1 MFYVGVD
8 KVITKVMQRE
18 DMTSGSVNIYTVY
31 FEFSDEWEDIEKT
44 AVFKSNKKGPV
55 HVLLETN
62 NECVIPWEILTDPG
76 AKIEVGVY
84 GMKGDAIVIPTT
96 WASLGTV
103 LLGVTTGAPPKD
115 PTPSVYQ
122 QILTLISN
130 GGGGGD
136 GGGDVGNYNEIIAGH
151 GIDIN
156 PTVEGKM
163 ISVVTVNNFN
173 GDNTLPMSAAGVQN
187 ALGNV
192 ETLLSTI

>member
-1 MFYVGVD
+1 MFRIIVE
-8 KVITKVMQRE
+8 KVITNVQQKE
-18 DMTSGSVNIYTVY
+18 EMTSGSVNTYGVS
-31 FEFSDEWEDIEKT
+31 FEFSEHWDGTDKT
-44 AVFKSNKKGPV
+44 AVFKSNKRGPV
-55 HVLLETN
+55 HVRLDSN
-62 NECVIPWEILTDPG
+62 DQCSIPWEILVDAG

-84 GMKGDAIVIPTT
+84 GTKGDDMVIPTT

-122 QILTLISN
+122 QILTMINN
-130 GGGGGD
+130 GGIGGGGD
-136 GGGDVGNYNEIIAGH
+136 SGNYNDILAGH

-163 ISVVTVNNFN
+163 ISVITTSNFA

-192 ETLLSTI
+192 ETLLAAI